1 MITAIMILSV
11 VGFLLSLYTF
21 FIERQLIHHAGYI
34 PLCDISDVVSCTK
47 PLLSPYAKLL
57 GISNAVLGMIFY
69 AGMFV
74 GAWYGYADLVRYGAL
89 LAALASVIF
98 AYILYFR
105 IYALCIICTLIYV
118 VNVVLVYC
126 AYVM

>member
-1 MITAIMILSV
+1 MITAIMILCAI
-11 VGFLLSLYTF
+11 GFLLSVYTF
-21 FIERQLIHHAGYI
+21 FIEQQLTRSDNYV
-34 PLCDISDVVSCTK
+34 PLCDISDTVSCTK

-57 GISNAVLGMIFY
+57 GISNAVLGMLFY

-74 GAWYGYADLVRYGAL
+74 SAWHGYADLVRYGAL

-118 VNVVLVYC
+118 LNVLLVYC